1 MKRVKALAVV
11 TAIQAV
17 LLVAAIVACVLLVPG
32 LLGLNAGDMPPT
44 VVLGDEDT
52 LHNGLAQVTDF
63 GATPDD
69 DRDDTAAFKAALK
82 TGASVY
88 IPGGKYN
95 ISENLTV
102 SDRILKGA
110 GNTTLCFTSPSAGL
124 TLEGS
129 AILYELG
136 LTFSDKA
143 LDKGDC
149 VAVTDGGM
157 TAGSLIRGVTFQKV
171 GTGIKSHRERGTFC
185 ATIESVTFKDYKKEA
200 ISISDGL
207 STIIRS
213 ATVYAGGENTPITL
227 GGNVTVDSLSF
238 EGVTA
243 KAALALENCHSAS
256 INSLHF
262 SEVKADTLVSCSGAR
277 FTLKSATLASTT
289 ADSLVAVADK
299 EGAIASA
306 GRIITVN
313 GDIKISDS
321 DSIVCNQHF
330 K

>member
-1 MKRVKALAVV
+1 MKSVKALAVV
-11 TAIQAV
+11 TALQAV

-32 LLGLNAGDMPPT
+32 LLGLGAGDMPPT
-44 VVLGDEDT
+44 LVLGSEDT
-52 LHNGLAQVTDF
+52 VHNGYAQVTDF
-63 GATPDD
+63 GATADD

-110 GNTTLCFTSPSAGL
+110 GNTLICFTSPSAGL
-124 TLEGS
+124 TLSGS
-129 AILYELG
+129 AILYEMG
-136 LTFSDKA
+136 LTFTDKA

-149 VAVTDGGM
+149 VAITDGGL
-157 TAGSLIRGVTFQKV
+157 TAGSLIRGVAFHKV
-171 GTGIKSHRERGTFC
+171 GTGIKSDRERGAFC
-185 ATIESVTFKDYKKEA
+185 TTIESVTFKDYKNEA

-213 ATVYAGGENTPITL
+213 ATVYAGADKTPVIL

-238 EGVTA
+238 EGITA
-243 KAALALENCHSAS
+243 KAALSLENCHSATMG
-256 INSLHF
+256 SLIF
-262 SEVKADTLVSCSGAR
+262 NEVKADTLVSCSGAR

-289 ADSLVAVADK
+289 ADTLVAVAEK
-299 EGAIASA
+299 EGAIASE
-306 GRIITVN
+306 GRIVMVN

-321 DSIVCNQHF
+321 DSIVCNTHI